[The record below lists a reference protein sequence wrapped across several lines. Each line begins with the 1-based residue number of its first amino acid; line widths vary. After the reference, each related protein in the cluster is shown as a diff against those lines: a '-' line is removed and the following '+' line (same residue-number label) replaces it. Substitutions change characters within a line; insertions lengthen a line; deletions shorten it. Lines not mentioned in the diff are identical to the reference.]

1 MSNQGLLQQSIR
13 DYTSTALDLN
23 GDWLALFAN
32 DGVTTGTFNE
42 RMLTWINSILGAS
55 YTSLP
60 DAQQAFAV
68 NQGYSNWT
76 TMAAIVLS
84 GAADLL
90 SGETAGLAIDFT
102 DRTAMVKEA

>member
-13 DYTSTALDLN
+13 DYTNTALSLN

-32 DGVTTGTFNE
+32 DGIATGTFNE
-42 RMLTWINSILGAS
+42 RLLTWINSILGAS

-68 NQGYSNWT
+68 EQGYSNWS
-76 TMAAIVLS
+76 TMATIILS

-90 SGETAGLAIDFT
+90 SGETDGLAIDFT
-102 DRTAMVKEA
+102 DQSAMVKD